1 MKNSSKNFY
10 RKKELR
16 DEVIKIKK
24 SFYASNSLGGSKWN
38 HLGSGK
44 MEGGCII
51 FGGWLKVIPSS
62 GAKYAYCTF
71 GGIGVA
77 GWNHSC
83 TIISTF
89 ERIEDL
95 YSNVETCMIC
105 SGSSL
110 PDDTYIGAATDCILF
125 DKSSNIVAVAST
137 DAGIAALVGGSVT
150 WKNK

>member
-1 MKNSSKNFY
+1 MRLIRKDSY
-10 RKKELR
+10 RNKELR
-16 DEVIKIKK
+16 EEVAKIKK
-24 SFYASNSLGGSKWN
+24 SLYASNALGGPKWN
-38 HLGSGK
+38 HLGDGK

-51 FGGWLKVIPSS
+51 FGGWLKVIPSGGS
-62 GAKYAYCTF
+62 KYAYCAF

-77 GWNHSC
+77 GWNHHC

-89 ERIEDL
+89 ERIEEL
-95 YSNVETCMIC
+95 YSNVDNCMIC

-137 DAGIAALVGGSVT
+137 DGGIAALVGGSVT